1 MNIMNK
7 VTLRGLKKNKTR
19 TIVTIIGII
28 LSAAMITAVTTLISS
43 FQTYFVKSSI
53 AMEGYWHAAVN
64 EVSYEDYEK
73 LQSMGEISETAIT
86 RSVGYSILEGGEN
99 EDKPYLH
106 LRELSREAFGAL
118 PIYLTKGRLPQN
130 ENEVVIS
137 DHIKSNGGVD
147 IQVGDTLDLDIG
159 QRVMNGGLTLTQ
171 DDGFIKMEDGTTEE
185 LQTSQ
190 TRSLTVVGVMNRL
203 SYKLERSSAPG
214 YTIVTFRDFSGMP
227 TEEEAKKDLS
237 VFFIANNPRK
247 IYETIAKVSETLNGS
262 LGNFEENSELL
273 RYMGV
278 SKNDSFNSVLYGL
291 GAILIAL
298 IMVGSISLIYN
309 SFSISVS
316 ERTKQFGL
324 LSSVGATAKQLR
336 NSVFFEALVLAVV
349 GIPVGVMAGILG
361 ISVTLYFVGS
371 LLETM
376 MNSATYIP
384 LALSV
389 SIPSIII
396 AAMTALI
403 TILFS
408 ARIPAKRSAK
418 VSAVEAIRQSADI
431 KLKAKQVKTSWLTRK
446 IFGIEGDLAL
456 KNIKRNNKRYRSTVI
471 SLFISVV
478 LFVSASAF
486 SMYLRDS
493 VSNVYE
499 TADYDLYSY
508 NYNYMSGG
516 QKKEEATKDAY
527 DDILVLDS
535 VKQGSSITTIYL
547 ESNLPKEKANESYY
561 DEMVSKGFQDDG
573 EDIPMS
579 VAVKA
584 VDHDTF
590 TEYIKGL
597 DLDESHFAESDQITG
612 IVIDNQHYYDHDAK
626 KFINS
631 SFFKDRSADSI
642 LLEYQSYGE
651 DDETPSPIGVKI
663 ASFAD
668 VAPFGSIDYAD
679 NRGTILL
686 IVDKSISESL
696 FHEQDSRVGY
706 FMYFAADDPYKAE
719 TEINEILVNAGL
731 GKVVNIHERI
741 QGNKNIITII
751 SVFSYGFIIL
761 ISLITIANVFNT
773 ISTNVNL
780 RRREFAMLKRLGR
793 TDRSF
798 TKMLNFDCIFYGLK
812 VLMYDLSVSIFVT
825 YLIYTSV
832 NEGVEMSFYLPVNG
846 IFISIFSVFLVVFIS
861 MMYSMSKIRDENIL
875 DALRNEAM

>member
-73 LQSMGEISETAIT
+73 LQCMGEISETAIT

-396 AAMTALI
+396 AALTALI

-508 NYNYMSGG
+508 NYNYVSGG

-527 DDILVLDS
+527 DDILALDS

-547 ESNLPKEKANESYY
+547 ESYLPKEKANESYY

-573 EDIPMS
+573 EDIGMS
-579 VAVKA
+579 VVVNA
-584 VDHDTF
+584 VDHVTF
-590 TEYIKGL
+590 TEYIKSLGL
-597 DLDESHFAESDQITG
+597 EELHFGDPNEITG
-612 IVIDNQHYYDHDAK
+612 ILIDNQHYYDYEAK
-626 KFINS
+626 KFINT
-631 SFFKDRSADSI
+631 SFLKDRSINSI
-642 LLEYQSYGE
+642 TLEYPSYGE
-651 DDETPSPIGVKI
+651 DDEKPSRIEVKI
-663 ASFAD
+663 ATFAD
-668 VAPFGSIDYAD
+668 TTPFGSNDYAD
-679 NRGTILL
+679 RGTILL
-686 IVDKSISESL
+686 IVDKATSESL
-696 FHEQDSRVGY
+696 FREQDSRVGY
-706 FMYFAADDPYKAE
+706 FMYFAADDPFKAE

-780 RRREFAMLKRLGR
+780 RRREFAMLKSVGM

-798 TKMLNFDCIFYGLK
+798 TKMLNFECIFYGLK
-812 VLMYDLSVSIFVT
+812 GLMYGLPVSIFVT

-846 IFISIFSVFLVVFIS
+846 ILISIFSVFLVVFIS

-875 DALRNEAM
+875 DALRNEIS